1 MCSAG
6 NTEGMVEVE
15 EGVKQSQQGVA
26 VLGPLSPPSLLAHFF
41 PLGLG
46 LQTLVRL
53 MGASWAP
60 EWSLGYGFLGVRG
73 FSFLGGEKRGLR
85 D

>member
-1 MCSAG
+1 
-6 NTEGMVEVE
+6 MVEAE
-15 EGVKQSQQGVA
+15 EGVRQSQHGVA
-26 VLGPLSPPSLLAHFF
+26 ALGPLSPPSLLARFS

-60 EWSLGYGFLGVRG
+60 EWSLGYGFFGVRG
-73 FSFLGGEKRGLR
+73 FSFLGGEKRSLR